1 MSKNEI
7 RIGCPRIVNAG
18 EYVRLEADTVW
29 CFDEQRI
36 EKTLFYEIQN
46 SRGRYLTSE
55 LSDPFVLA
63 LIELAMEK
71 ACDIRYDAPMSEDL
85 KYRLEQYLIPIFT
98 SEIEEYHFIEM
109 IGETTQ
115 EDIKSEMAVGTGFSG
130 GVDSFYTVLTRS
142 NITYETKR
150 VTHLLL
156 ALNGAAMTGMTE
168 ELDATWFNEELKRF
182 QSLAEEMGLQLIG
195 VNSNVSLINNYKR
208 IQKGADIVITAS
220 FVHALRKLFG
230 LYYWASEHEA
240 VVHNYDTADGR
251 IEGPLAVS
259 FVESGSLRFCLSGM
273 EASRVQRVEY
283 IADNPVV
290 QKGLTVCGQPDNC
303 GHCFKCLRTMAE
315 LYSVGKLDKFDKV
328 FDIDDYK
335 KHFTS
340 KLARELTV
348 DSPAYYMPIIR
359 NMKKNGIRI
368 PMAVYFKKYL
378 FFNGYYFFKK
388 KLKNN
393 KVLMNLYYNHGWDK
407 RMGEGTH
414 SKELINARM
423 NGKGK

>member
-1 MSKNEI
+1 MRRQI
-7 RIGCPRIVNAG
+7 IVG
-18 EYVRLEADTVW
+18 GGY
-29 CFDEQRI
+29 F
-36 EKTLFYEIQN
+36 
-46 SRGRYLTSE
+46 TSE

-71 ACDIRYDAPMSEDL
+71 ACDIRYEAPMSEDL
-85 KYRLEQYLIPIFT
+85 KYHLEQYFIPVSASAIK
-98 SEIEEYHFIEM
+98 EYHFIEL
-109 IGETTQ
+109 IGKTTK
-115 EDIKSEMAVGTGFSG
+115 EDIESKMAVGTGFSG
-130 GVDSFYTVLTRS
+130 GVDSFYTVLSRS
-142 NITYETKR
+142 NIKYETKR

-168 ELDATWFNEELKRF
+168 ELDAKWFNEELKRF
-182 QSLAEEMGLQLIG
+182 QVLAEELGLQLIG
-195 VNSNVSLINNYKR
+195 VNSNISLINNYRR
-208 IQKGADIVITAS
+208 IQKGADIVVTAS

-230 LYYWASEHEA
+230 LYYWASNHDA
-240 VVHNYDTADGR
+240 VVHDFDSADGR
-251 IEGPLAVS
+251 IEGPLTIS
-259 FVESGSLRFCLSGM
+259 FMESGSLRFCLSGM
-273 EASRVQRVEY
+273 EADRVQRVEY
-283 IADNPVV
+283 IADNPIV

-340 KLARELTV
+340 KLARELALDNPSYST
-348 DSPAYYMPIIR
+348 PIIK
-359 NMKKNGIRI
+359 NMKRNGIRI
-368 PMAVYFKKYL
+368 PIAVYLKKYL
-378 FFNGYYFFKK
+378 FFDGYYYFKK
-388 KLKNN
+388 RLKNN

-414 SKELINARM
+414 SKELINARL